1 MTTNLSPAHWAAVNL
16 LPTVF
21 AEYEDEL
28 LMRPA
33 GGADKVAYMRLH
45 FKPVK
50 GRTRL
55 LDNFATGINVGHR
68 VFYMDQE
75 LPDLAVVILQSVGA
89 GIIQGD
95 RFCTEIQVGDGA
107 RVLITNQGATKLHE
121 MNANYATQ
129 RIDIQVGRD
138 AYAEV
143 VMGPLIPCKGSRL
156 YTELNFTVAPS
167 SVLVY
172 QDVLTSGRIA
182 RGESF
187 EYDLLYTRM
196 RCHDPDGKLLM
207 ADTAVLEPKR
217 RSLVGPGLLNGATD
231 VGVMYVVA
239 PHYKDNA
246 GLAATIHDRLQ
257 EIENI
262 DGSASVTPGGL
273 GVCARIL
280 GSRVP
285 TVEGALHR
293 CWEAVRESMLGVGV
307 PRIYATKRGVDPSV

>member
-1 MTTNLSPAHWAAVNL
+1 VTTTLSPTHWAAVSR
-16 LPTVF
+16 LPTAF
-21 AEYEDEL
+21 AKYEDDL

-33 GGADKVAYMRLH
+33 GGTDKTAYMRLH

-55 LDNFATGINVGHR
+55 LDNFAAGINVVHR
-68 VFYMDQE
+68 IFYMDQE
-75 LPDLAVVILQSVGA
+75 LPDLAVAIMQSVGA

-95 RFCTEIQVGDGA
+95 RIRTDIQVGDGA
-107 RVLITNQGATKLHE
+107 RALVTTQGATKLHE
-121 MNANYATQ
+121 MTANYATQ

-143 VMGPLIPCKGSRL
+143 IMGPLIPCKGSRL

-172 QDVLTSGRIA
+172 QDILTSGRIA

-196 RCHDPDGKLLM
+196 CCYDLDGRLLM
-207 ADTAVLEPKR
+207 AETAMLEPKR
-217 RSLVGPGLLNGATD
+217 RSLIGPGLLNRATD
-231 VGVMYVVA
+231 VGTMYVVA
-239 PHYKDNA
+239 PQYKDNA
-246 GLAATIHDRLQ
+246 GLAAKMHDRLQ

-262 DGSASVTPGGL
+262 DGGASVAAGGR

-280 GSRVP
+280 ASRVP
-285 TVEGALHR
+285 TVEGALHS
-293 CWEAVRESMLGVGV
+293 CWEAVRKLMLGVGV